1 MKKRKKIVYK
11 YIVRST
17 LTVVVP
23 TCKLKSQ
30 MFIKKGEAWRD
41 YKAKCFE
48 LLAILKAWQL
58 QQSNGFG
65 SFKVDESVLT
75 SYFENW
81 KKYLFDLIQVGIIV
95 VNPYNN
101 KLDFDINQSVYQE
114 LYAKSNA
121 RIPQLKTILLNID
134 HKRYSILFK
143 VSNQKYFAKNNT
155 FLEQFIAV

>member
-11 YIVRST
+11 YTVIST

-23 TCKLKSQ
+23 TCKLKSH

-65 SFKVDESVLT
+65 PFKVDESLLS
-75 SYFENW
+75 SYIENW

-95 VNPYNN
+95 INPHNN
-101 KLDFDINQSVYQE
+101 KLDFDINQSVYGK
-114 LYAKSNA
+114 LYVKSNA
-121 RIPQLKTILLNID
+121 RIPKLKTILLNID
-134 HKRYSILFK
+134 HKRYSIFFK
-143 VSNQKYFAKNNT
+143 VGNQKYFARNNT